1 MCQPVSSHQ
10 TTATVLFNQQLTKTQ
25 YLLRLQAPHGV
36 EEAKPGHF
44 IHLNCHP
51 SLTLPRPFSILDIDK
66 NKGTM
71 DVFYQVVGEGT
82 QYMAGW
88 EAGFETTMLSPIGC
102 HFKEPD
108 LGRHALLIAGGI
120 GYAPLDFFARFL
132 KIKGVQ
138 TTFLLGL
145 ESDPP
150 FELTPSTTP
159 LLPFDPIQNPLSLDR
174 QESMG
179 IPSRLSSLEAK
190 PGFFHGYVTQLAAE
204 ILQEMDAKEREKTDL
219 YICGPT
225 PMMKA
230 AAMVAEEFNL
240 AGQVSLEEHMACGFG
255 GCAGCVAPIK
265 DAVDDNDSWN
275 YRRVCTDGPV
285 FDLNDVIWE

>member
-1 MCQPVSSHQ
+1 MCQPVTSHQ

-25 YLLRLQAPHGV
+25 YLLRLKAPNGIK
-36 EEAKPGHF
+36 EAKPGHF

-51 SLTLPRPFSILDIDK
+51 SLTLPRPFSILDADI
-66 NKGTM
+66 NQGTM
-71 DVFYQVVGEGT
+71 DIFYQVVGEGT

-88 EAGFETTMLSPIGC
+88 QAGFETTVLTPIGC

-108 LGRHALLIAGGI
+108 LSHHALLIAGGI

-132 KIKGVQ
+132 KKLGVQ
-138 TTFLLGL
+138 TTLLLGL
-145 ESDPP
+145 ESEPP

-159 LLPFDPIQNPLSLDR
+159 LLPFEPIKNPLSLAR
-174 QESMG
+174 QESIG

-190 PGFFHGYVTQLAAE
+190 PGFFHGYVTELAAN
-204 ILQEMDAKEREKTDL
+204 ILQDMDTEKLKKTEL

-230 AAMVAEEFNL
+230 AAKVANQFNL

-255 GCAGCVAPIK
+255 GCAGCVAPIIGA
-265 DAVDDNDSWN
+265 DDSWN

-285 FDLNDVIWE
+285 FNLKDVVWDKV